1 MTSATAPQGVVLR
14 LRDDVDVSR
23 GDTIVPTTAHPAVTR
38 VVEATLCWMHERPL
52 EAGRKLLVQHHTAV
66 LMASVTAIV
75 HKTNVATFESIGTDT
90 AQLNDIVRVQLKTA
104 GPLVVDDYR
113 QNRATGA
120 FILVDDQTGETLAA
134 GLVKETNPELF
145 ATPVPAEPAFSI

>member
-1 MTSATAPQGVVLR
+1 
-14 LRDDVDVSR
+14 
-23 GDTIVPTTAHPAVTR
+23 
-38 VVEATLCWMHERPL
+38 
-52 EAGRKLLVQHHTAV
+52 
-66 LMASVTAIV
+66 VTAIV
-75 HKTNVATFESIGTDT
+75 HKTNVATFESVGTDA

-113 QNRATGA
+113 HNRATGA

-134 GLVKETNPELF
+134 GLVTETNPELF